1 MTRKK
6 TLKCSSFFK
15 HLGYCWGKNCNFLEI
30 LLSILKSEAGGVL
43 SKVLKISRM
52 GVLINSLLIKKTCT
66 KHLSVTAG
74 TCESRWRVHHEILEP
89 GVGEAQFHDAVVKE
103 AHGETAKANKR
114 RQGSAWR
121 K

>member
-1 MTRKK
+1 MLKQTFCLGESDFRSTNYGMSVNNKK
-6 TLKCSSFFK
+6 P
-15 HLGYCWGKNCNFLEI
+15 
-30 LLSILKSEAGGVL
+30 SIC
-43 SKVLKISRM
+43 
-52 GVLINSLLIKKTCT
+52 INTT

-74 TCESRWRVHHEILEP
+74 TCERRWGVHHEILEP